1 MIKNILKGFIIGI
14 AKILPGVSGS
24 MLAISLNVYERLLGI
39 IADIKTTTK
48 KEFKFLFSILTG
60 ALVGISFLSGS
71 VKWFLNNFY
80 FPTMLLFIGLI
91 IGGLPEIVN
100 IIKNKWKNKK
110 NIIIFILSFTFSYI
124 LANLGTINIKN
135 INNILMYFL
144 LGLIEAFSSIIPGIS
159 GTAIYISLGVYETIL
174 DFFSNIFNFHYFKFG
189 IFFTIGLL
197 SGIII
202 IAKTITYLLK
212 KYKLETYY
220 AIFGFMIS
228 SIIIMIKESVAN
240 ISNKVINGLTTL
252 EILCG
257 FIFVYIGYKITI
269 KINSLLTKK

>member
-110 NIIIFILSFTFSYI
+110 NIIIFILSFTFSSF
-124 LANLGTINIKN
+124 IN
-135 INNILMYFL
+135 
-144 LGLIEAFSSIIPGIS
+144 
-159 GTAIYISLGVYETIL
+159 
-174 DFFSNIFNFHYFKFG
+174 
-189 IFFTIGLL
+189 
-197 SGIII
+197 
-202 IAKTITYLLK
+202 
-212 KYKLETYY
+212 
-220 AIFGFMIS
+220 
-228 SIIIMIKESVAN
+228 
-240 ISNKVINGLTTL
+240 
-252 EILCG
+252 
-257 FIFVYIGYKITI
+257 
-269 KINSLLTKK
+269 